1 MEFPK
6 NFPVQ
11 LFDKICLYNIH
22 PVAEIFKEK
31 CKILIEDSME
41 GEEEDENF
49 YYQWIDAKE
58 QNRYNFG
65 TIIDDTD
72 YCNYCNEWVRRC
84 SAGGCMQC
92 REPP

>member
-1 MEFPK
+1 MNIPESIFHK
-6 NFPVQ
+6 IM
-11 LFDKICLYNIH
+11 LFNSH
-22 PVAEIFKEK
+22 PVADMFKQK
-31 CKILIEDSME
+31 CKCLIEDAME

-49 YYQWIDAKE
+49 YFQWIDAKE

-65 TIIDDTD
+65 TIKDDTN

>member
-1 MEFPK
+1 MNIPESIFHK
-6 NFPVQ
+6 IM
-11 LFDKICLYNIH
+11 LFNSH
-22 PVAEIFKEK
+22 PVADMFKQKYK
-31 CKILIEDSME
+31 CLIEYAME

-65 TIIDDTD
+65 TFIDDTD
-72 YCNYCNEWVRRC
+72 YCNYCQEWVRRC
-84 SAGGCMQC
+84 SSGGCMQC

>member
-1 MEFPK
+1 MNIPESIFHK
-6 NFPVQ
+6 IM
-11 LFDKICLYNIH
+11 LFNSH
-22 PVAEIFKEK
+22 PVADMFKQKYK
-31 CKILIEDSME
+31 CLIEDAME

-84 SAGGCMQC
+84 SAEGCMQC
-92 REPP
+92 RQPP